1 MFSFVEPTELAE
13 ELRALGKRID
23 ELESMIHRII
33 QPLQQ
38 VGKTTSNYL
47 RLIGLLLE
55 HGGLT
60 PDTLIPEIH
69 DPIERTIVQVLTKK
83 PEQNISQIT
92 EMVRNTRGKASRR
105 IIRKKLESLVD
116 KNIVVLQ
123 QTGSR
128 PVYRLTDEVIKKW
141 SQVLGFSK

>member
-1 MFSFVEPTELAE
+1 LFSFVEPTELAE

-23 ELESMIHRII
+23 ELESMIRLII

-60 PDTLIPEIH
+60 PDTLLPEIH

-105 IIRKKLESLVD
+105 IIRKKLEILVD

-123 QTGSR
+123 QTSSR

-141 SQVLGFSK
+141 SQVLGLSK